1 MFRAIVSTW
10 KCLALFALGVTSG
23 LWPEPSRAAIVFS
36 EAFAYATG
44 TLAGD
49 NGGTGWNG
57 AWSGGASVVTSP
69 LPGTYGTSVRISDD
83 ASVTSRPMT
92 SSVNTGSPAT
102 YYLSFVFNANPFP
115 PSGGGDYAGVSLV
128 GTGTSTAGLFVGTP
142 GSSGQLGFD
151 WRNEGDGLFAASN
164 NTNYL
169 TVVAIAP
176 GSSAGKT
183 LVSLYASTNLLIS
196 GSALVSGTALASLEG
211 DDFSFGGVEV
221 AGGYGSTSIS
231 LAGLALATTA
241 DEAVGFTQTAVVPE
255 PGSLL
260 IVGAVTSILGGRI
273 LRHARR
279 RTE

>member
-1 MFRAIVSTW
+1 MCWAAV
-10 KCLALFALGVTSG
+10 AVTSAVAG
-23 LWPEPSRAAIVFS
+23 LWGPPVRAAVVFS
-36 EAFAYATG
+36 DAFAYTTG

-49 NGGTGWNG
+49 NGGTGWSN
-57 AWSGGASVVTSP
+57 AWAGGSSLVTTP
-69 LPGTYGTSVRISDD
+69 LPGTSGPSVRISDN
-83 ASVTSRPMT
+83 ASVTTRRMT
-92 SSVNTGSPAT
+92 SSVTTGSPSS

-176 GSSAGKT
+176 GGSPGKT

-196 GSALVSGTALASLEG
+196 GSTLVSGTALASLEG
-211 DDFSFGGVEV
+211 DNFSFGGVEI
-221 AGGYGSTSIS
+221 AGGYTSTSIS
-231 LAGLALATTA
+231 LAGLALATTV

-260 IVGAVTSILGGRI
+260 IVGAVTSIVGGC
-273 LRHARR
+273 LL
-279 RTE
+279 